1 MIQSIKKT
9 AMIKKLLSITSMVLF
24 CASVSAQNNLLITET
39 TDMLTQK
46 NMSMNYGSQIGAKAT
61 TVGTNDTLWYFYNK
75 HYYRNNPAVGFT
87 TFKSPYQTAGVNLSE
102 MASTF
107 VNTSTVTV
115 SGAYVLC
122 SRNAAST
129 STAVPVK
136 VYLYNV
142 DATNKPTTKIDS
154 GLAVVTGTAGA
165 FAGAMFTAPRTM
177 TTSFAIGYA
186 CASLTTDT
194 LRAWMNN
201 AYAPTSTVTPALR
214 YGEGLSFVKFNGAF
228 TPMLG
233 LFGTG
238 TDKEFVT
245 IPVVSFS
252 LTTMAM
258 PTTAGPYC
266 PFDNISINNT
276 STSLFENPQFNLN
289 KFLVRWTP
297 AIASFPA
304 ADSIYTSNFGDGSP
318 VVYAKNPSHSYT
330 ASGSYTASM
339 VGKYQ
344 LGADNGQKVQDI
356 TGGVIQIDLCTG
368 VTELTSNEFLIFPNP
383 SNGLVT
389 LKNVA
394 ANSSIELINV
404 LGEVVYKDRMTND
417 SKTFDFTSLP
427 SGNYYLKMTNTD
439 GKTSVKKVQIH

>member
-1 MIQSIKKT
+1 MGLVCANINAQT
-9 AMIKKLLSITSMVLF
+9 GQLL
-24 CASVSAQNNLLITET
+24 TET
-39 TDMLTQK
+39 MPQLSEK
-46 NMSMNYGSQIGAKAT
+46 NMVMNYDNQTGAKAA

-75 HYYRNNPAVGFT
+75 HYYRNNPAIGFS
-87 TFKSPYQTAGVNLSE
+87 TFKSPYQTPGYILNE
-102 MASTF
+102 MTSTF
-107 VNTSTVTV
+107 INTSTVTI
-115 SGAYVLC
+115 SGAYVLV
-122 SRNAAST
+122 SRQATST

-142 DATNKPTTKIDS
+142 DGTNKPTTKIDS

-186 CASLTTDT
+186 NGSALTTDT

-214 YGEGLSFVKFNGAF
+214 YGEGLSHLKFNGAF
-228 TPMLG
+228 TPMLDV
-233 LFGTG
+233 FGPG

-245 IPVVSFS
+245 IPIVSFS

-258 PTTAGPYC
+258 PTSAGPYC
-266 PFDNISINNT
+266 PFDVISINNT

-289 KFLVRWTP
+289 KFLLKWTP
-297 AIASFPA
+297 AIASFPS
-304 ADSIYTSNFGDGSP
+304 ADSIYTSDFGDGSP
-318 VVYAKNPSHSYT
+318 LQYAKNPNHSYT

-339 VGKYQ
+339 TGKYQ
-344 LGADNGQKVQDI
+344 LGADNGMKVQDV

-368 VTELTSNEFLIFPNP
+368 INELDNAEFSIFPNP
-383 SNGLVT
+383 SNGVIT
-389 LKNVA
+389 VKNVSI
-394 ANSSIELINV
+394 NSGIEMINV
-404 LGEVVYKDRMTND
+404 LGEVVYKEKMTTD
-417 SKTFDFTSLP
+417 TKTFDFTNLP
-427 SGNYYLKMTNTD
+427 IGNYYIKLTNPE

>member
-1 MIQSIKKT
+1 
-9 AMIKKLLSITSMVLF
+9 MIKKLLSIISMVLF
-24 CASVSAQNNLLITET
+24 GVAASAQTNQLVTET
-39 TDMLTQK
+39 TAPLTGR
-46 NMSMNYGSQIGAKAT
+46 NMSMNYDNQTGAKAT

-75 HYYRNNPAVGFT
+75 HYYRNNPAVGYS
-87 TFKSPYQTAGVNLSE
+87 TFKSPYQSAAATLSE

-136 VYLYNV
+136 IYLYNV

-165 FAGAMFTAPRTM
+165 FVGTMFTAPRTL
-177 TTSFAIGYA
+177 TTSFAIAYA
-186 CASLTTDT
+186 NASLTTDT
-194 LRAWMNN
+194 LRSWMNN

-214 YGEGLSFVKFNGAF
+214 YGEGLSFLKINGAY
-228 TPMLG
+228 TPMSG
-233 LFGTG
+233 VFGAG

-245 IPVVSFS
+245 IPLVTFS

-266 PFDNISINNT
+266 PLNLISIANT

-289 KFLVRWTP
+289 KFLVKWTP

-318 VVYAKNPSHSYT
+318 VTYVKNPSHSY
-330 ASGSYTASM
+330 AAAGNYTASM

-344 LGADNGQKVQDI
+344 LGADNGMKVQDV
-356 TGGVIQIDLCTG
+356 TGGVLQVDLCTG
-368 VTELTSNEFLIFPNP
+368 VTELTNNEFSVFPNP
-383 SNGLVT
+383 SNGAVT
-389 LKNVA
+389 VKNISI
-394 ANSSIELINV
+394 NSNIELINV
-404 LGEVVYKDRMTND
+404 LGEVIYKEKMMSD

-427 SGNYYLKMTNTD
+427 AGNYYLKLTNPE